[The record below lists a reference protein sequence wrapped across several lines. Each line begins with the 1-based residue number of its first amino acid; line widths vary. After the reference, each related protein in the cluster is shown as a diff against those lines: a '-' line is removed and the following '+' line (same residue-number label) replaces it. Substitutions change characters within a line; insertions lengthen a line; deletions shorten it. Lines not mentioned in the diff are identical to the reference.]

1 MNLQHFLLSLVFLFY
16 FNSCDKSSSIS
27 PNTIDELETKIKDTM
42 EEDHI
47 AALSVLIFNK
57 DQIKYENYFGMSDI
71 NQNRNLTEDHVFLL
85 ASVSKAITAT
95 ALLQLYD
102 QGKFQLEDN
111 INDYLSFA
119 VNVPNQTTKITFKM
133 LLTHTSGIQDGAALD
148 GQYYYGQDSP
158 TSLSTFLEDYLVPGG
173 QYYDAAD
180 NFANFEPGTAYEYSN
195 TGNAL
200 IAVLI
205 EEITGLGFNAYCKQN
220 IFTPLGMTNTFWRL
234 DEITQPIVQPYDYVN
249 GQQVEIG
256 HYTFTD
262 YPNGGLRSNAR
273 DLFRFAS
280 ALVQNGTYNNYQL
293 LKSTT
298 VEAMLTPQ
306 IPSLDSKVGLHLFE
320 LDTENTLWGHDGGEK
335 GVSTIMVFNAT
346 TQVGALIFTN
356 SGDADL
362 DQIIVDAYKLG
373 LDL

>member
-1 MNLQHFLLSLVFLFY
+1 MILRHYLLSLAFLFH
-16 FNSCDKSSSIS
+16 FNSCDKPSIAFES
-27 PNTIDELETKIKDTM
+27 IEDLEIQIADAM
-42 EEDHI
+42 EEDNI
-47 AALSVLIFNK
+47 AAFSILIFNK
-57 DQIKYENYFGMSDI
+57 DQIKYESYFGMSDI
-71 NQNRNLTEDHVFLL
+71 NQNKELEPQHLFLL
-85 ASVSKAITAT
+85 ASVSKTITAT

-102 QGKFQLEDN
+102 QGEFQLEDN
-111 INDYLSFA
+111 INDYLPFT
-119 VNVPNQTTKITFKM
+119 VDVPNQTTKITFKM

-148 GQYYYGQDSP
+148 DQYYYGQDSP
-158 TSLSTFLEDYLVPGG
+158 TPLDEFLEDYLVPGR
-173 QYYDAAD
+173 QYYDATD
-180 NFANFEPGTAYEYSN
+180 NFANFEPGTAYQYSN
-195 TGNAL
+195 IGNAL
-200 IAVLI
+200 IAVLV
-205 EEITGLGFNAYCKQN
+205 EEITNIGFNDYCKQN
-220 IFTPLGMTNTFWRL
+220 IFIPLGMTNTFWRL
-234 DEITQPIVQPYDYVN
+234 DEITQPIVQPYDYIN

-273 DLFRFAS
+273 DMFKFVS
-280 ALVQNGTYNNYQL
+280 ALAQKGSYNNHQL

-306 IPSLDSKVGLHLFE
+306 IPNIDPNVGLHLFE
-320 LDTENTLWGHDGGEK
+320 LDEENRLWGHDGGEK
-335 GVSTIMVFNAT
+335 GVSTILVFNPN